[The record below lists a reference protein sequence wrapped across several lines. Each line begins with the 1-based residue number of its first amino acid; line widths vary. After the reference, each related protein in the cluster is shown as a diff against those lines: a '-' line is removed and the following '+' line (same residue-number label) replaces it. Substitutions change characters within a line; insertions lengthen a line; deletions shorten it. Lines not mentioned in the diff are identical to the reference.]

1 MSSTRR
7 GWFGACAAL
16 LLSGCGFTRSRPTSY
31 AFRTLHIAG
40 SSLSPL
46 AAEMQRQLQLGG
58 AVEVITDPRQIERAD
73 LVLEFLQDFRERVIL
88 GRTSTGAV
96 REFQLRMRV
105 RLRARNREGIE
116 RIPEVELEQR
126 RDITFNES
134 FVLSKSAEEA
144 LLYANM
150 QTEMVQQILRRLAA
164 LQEI

>member
-7 GWFGACAAL
+7 GWIGACGAL
-16 LLSGCGFTRSRPTSY
+16 LLGGCGFTRSRPSSY